1 MPNLDESNR
10 IEHHAEKNKMQK
22 LLPIGMDRSIIAIGT
37 MWLLNICQALL
48 NICQFRSTASA
59 FSFNFQQSSTVPFKQ
74 KTDRTRNIKAP
85 SDRVR

>member
-10 IEHHAEKNKMQK
+10 IEHHAEKNKMQ
-22 LLPIGMDRSIIAIGT
+22 DRNGSIDYCNRNHVVTQYLSGKI
-37 MWLLNICQALL
+37 
-48 NICQFRSTASA
+48 QFRSTASA

>member
-22 LLPIGMDRSIIAIGT
+22 LLPIGMDRSIDYCNRNHVVTQYLSGKI
-37 MWLLNICQALL
+37 
-48 NICQFRSTASA
+48 QFRSTASA